1 MNEELVINNLGLV
14 PYTINQMNLKYN
26 YEDYYDA
33 GVDGLIT
40 ASSKFDENQKCKFS
54 TFAISC
60 IKNEILK
67 EIRMGNYDK
76 RKANYVA
83 FSLNKIN
90 EKGGVPFENLLKSD
104 FDLEQEILER
114 EKIELL
120 KTIVN
125 ILEPNDKFM
134 IEHYFELW
142 GNKKMTQKEMAK
154 FLNVKVSYVS
164 YRIKRAMRIIKKIM
178 EDKYE
183 NN

>member
-1 MNEELVINNLGLV
+1 MNEELIINNLNLI

-33 GVDGLIT
+33 GVDGLII
-40 ASSKFDENQKCKFS
+40 ASRKFDEKQKCKFS

-60 IKNEILK
+60 IKNEIISK
-67 EIRMGNYDK
+67 CHTETYDK
-76 RKANYVA
+76 RKANYMTV
-83 FSLNKIN
+83 SLSEEIKN
-90 EKGGVPFENLLKSD
+90 ENDFLDNLLKSD
-104 FDLEQEILER
+104 FNLEQEILER

-120 KTIVN
+120 KTIIS

-134 IEHYFELW
+134 MEHYFELW
-142 GNKKMTQKEMAK
+142 GNKKMTKKEMAK

-178 EDKYE
+178 EEKYG